1 MGCTNSTPSKGPG
14 PKPVKVGVQDTSI
27 KPAPAPKPPPLTSI
41 PEDEVEWETN
51 PLWPQIIQR
60 EWEVAVA
67 SGKEP
72 EFKSAFQDDAFVRVR
87 RWLDEEHPAC
97 ASAGTIEDMGKF
109 EFPTSHG
116 PCQLPARYFV
126 TLDDDQTGLLY
137 SLALVIAPPLKEE
150 ADQELWLISGS
161 ALNTPEMKGGQQ
173 AILRL
178 LSLMQKGDV
187 NVKHALVHIFMGS
200 DMVTCKFDTTSTEP
214 TITMLSDS
222 PSSEFKESNDEL
234 AENALED
241 GEEARG
247 IFQPLMLRTVVQRVS
262 LEYPNG
268 TVWDEGEFSFS
279 VGEEPYLHP
288 TRLIVVRDP
297 KKMHETFDSAAFKMF
312 IPGDD
317 FEKELTLMRNLSPQ
331 PELGGV
337 VSITLVVGLA
347 PNTLWP
353 KCGAFIDG
361 AVFKA
366 ADAALIEYAKNVYS
380 TGQSFTFKA
389 AVAMGADRKV
399 YKVVGNSPDFPYK
412 PKQVKDQPKPVASPG
427 QSSEEGKRQ
436 YTSLEAFSVSIEEI
450 KGEITKETSDRG
462 QAETNNDTS
471 ANPSLAEPAKDAIKH
486 KLSDNDLPQ
495 TAQSTQI
502 LVA

>member
-1 MGCTNSTPSKGPG
+1 MGCVSSTPRKGPG
-14 PKPVKVGVQDTSI
+14 PKPVKAGVLDTST
-27 KPAPAPKPPPLTSI
+27 KPAPAQKPTPLIPI

-51 PLWPQIIQR
+51 PSWPQIVQR
-60 EWEVAVA
+60 EWEAAVT
-67 SGKEP
+67 SGKET
-72 EFKSAFQDDAFVRVR
+72 EFKSAFQDDSFVRVR

-137 SLALVIAPPLKEE
+137 SLALVIAPPLKDE
-150 ADQELWLISGS
+150 ADQKLWLTAGS
-161 ALNTPEMKGGQQ
+161 ALNTPEMKGAQQ
-173 AILRL
+173 ATLRL

-200 DMVTCKFDTTSTEP
+200 DMVTCKFNTTTTEP

-241 GEEARG
+241 GDEARG

-268 TVWDEGEFSFS
+268 TVWDEGELSFS

-297 KKMHETFDSAAFKMF
+297 KKVHTTTNSAAFKMF
-312 IPGDD
+312 IPDDD
-317 FEKELTLMRNLSPQ
+317 FEKELTLMRNLSLH
-331 PELGGV
+331 PELGGI
-337 VSITLVVGLA
+337 VSVTLVVGLA

-366 ADAALIEYAKNVYS
+366 ADAALIEYAKKIYS

-412 PKQVKDQPKPVASPG
+412 QNQVKDQPKSVASPG
-427 QSSEEGKRQ
+427 QSSEEIKRQ
-436 YTSLEAFSVSIEEI
+436 YTSLEAFSVSIEEV
-450 KGEITKETSDRG
+450 KGEIPKETSDG
-462 QAETNNDTS
+462 EQADTTNDTKE
-471 ANPSLAEPAKDAIKH
+471 NPSLAEPSKDIIKH
-486 KLSDNDLPQ
+486 KLSDHDIPQ
-495 TAQSTQI
+495 TATSTQI